1 MTAVKRAATGASKR
15 AVKSAAKNAV
25 KSAVKSAAKNGVKST
40 AKRAKPVVKKQV
52 ATKTP
57 ASDIGTAQQQ
67 ADAIVAWLRKNAN
80 KKTRDGMARY
90 AIPVDNALGVPVGVM
105 LKHAKSLG
113 RDQAVADALWRT
125 GKYEARMMASYLS
138 EPAHMTA
145 AKMDAWVNDF
155 DSWAICDTV
164 CWHAFEKSPHAW
176 GRIPKWARERGEYQ
190 KRTSMALLATMALHI
205 KTISDDD
212 FVDML
217 PLIERAANDER
228 NFVHKAAN
236 WALRA
241 IGLRNERLRHDARE
255 LAAELAESEQSWTR
269 WVGKDAIKKLSKP
282 VKSKA

>member
-1 MTAVKRAATGASKR
+1 MTAVKRAATGAS
-15 AVKSAAKNAV
+15 

-57 ASDIGTAQQQ
+57 APEIGTPQQQ

-90 AIPVDNALGVPVGVM
+90 AIPADNALGVPVGVM
-105 LKHAKSLG
+105 LKYAKSLG
-113 RDQAVADALWRT
+113 RNQDVADALWKI
-125 GKYEARMMASYLS
+125 GIYEARMIASYLS
-138 EPAHMTA
+138 EPERMTA
-145 AKMDAWVNDF
+145 AMMDAWMKDF
-155 DSWAICDTV
+155 DSWAICDTA

-217 PLIERAANDER
+217 PLVEHAANDER

-241 IGLRNERLRHDARE
+241 IGLRSEQLRHDARE
-255 LAAELAESEQSWTR
+255 LAAELAESEQSWAR
-269 WVGKDAIKKLSKP
+269 WVGKDAIRKLSKP
-282 VKSKA
+282 VKNKA